1 MNRMR
6 NYKDTTM
13 TVRMTMVEKERIKQ
27 KAEKDGKTA
36 SVYMIDSAM
45 AGLERNSSK
54 IKNITA
60 QMVKNQECI
69 NGIFEKMKDMDISD
83 TNELYEKI
91 TELMEGEN
99 RLWECL
105 CR

>member
-1 MNRMR
+1 MNHMR
-6 NYKDTTM
+6 NCKDTTM
-13 TVRMTMVEKERIKQ
+13 TVRMTMVEKERIKK
-27 KAEKDGKTA
+27 KAEKDEKTA
-36 SVYMIDSAM
+36 SVYMLDTAM

-54 IKNITA
+54 IKKITA

-69 NGIFEKMKDMDISD
+69 NRIFEKMKEMDISD

-91 TELMEGEN
+91 SELMEGEN
-99 RLWECL
+99 KLWEYL

>member
-6 NYKDTTM
+6 ICKDTTM
-13 TVRMTMVEKERIKQ
+13 TVRMTMVEKERIKE
-27 KAEKDGKTA
+27 KAEKEGKTA
-36 SVYMIDSAM
+36 SVYMTDSAI

-54 IKNITA
+54 IKKITA
-60 QMVKNQECI
+60 QMVKNQECF
-69 NGIFEKMKDMDISD
+69 NEVFEKMKEMDISD
-83 TNELYEKI
+83 TNELYKKI

-105 CR
+105 CK